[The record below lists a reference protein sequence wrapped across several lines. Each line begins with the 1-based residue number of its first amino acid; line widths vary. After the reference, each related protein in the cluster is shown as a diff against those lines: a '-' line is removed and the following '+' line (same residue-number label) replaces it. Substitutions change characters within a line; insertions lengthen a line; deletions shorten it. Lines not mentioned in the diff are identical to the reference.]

1 MKKSEGASKTEMSIN
16 YWVSVN
22 NFSCCK
28 TCSLCSTVFALGSE
42 GKKFNK
48 PKHILVELILNI
60 YSVLYL

>member
-16 YWVSVN
+16 
-22 NFSCCK
+22 
-28 TCSLCSTVFALGSE
+28 SLCSTVFALGSE